1 MEIRVAYYKW
11 PTHIS
16 SKLFNVKTNTHL
28 NCSYLRDITSPGD
41 KLSPNKRKPIIWT
54 MLISC
59 ASEYL
64 NHKTAISF
72 QRSSF
77 LNVFKHTAIMILWF
91 KMFALSYIIQY
102 RKSRQWQQIAAKP
115 IRDCQRK
122 TTKSWWTTST
132 YQSALSAYV
141 FRKNTLSNNQNTRA
155 SVSADEILSGRNII
169 ILIFMIEF
177 MPLESHIFL

>member
-28 NCSYLRDITSPGD
+28 NSSYLRDITGPGE
-41 KLSPNKRKPIIWT
+41 KLSPNKRKPIIWS
-54 MLISC
+54 MLTSC

-77 LNVFKHTAIMILWF
+77 LNVFKHAAIIILWF
-91 KMFALSYIIQY
+91 KMFALSYVIQY
-102 RKSRQWQQIAAKP
+102 RKSRQWQQIAVKP
-115 IRDCQRK
+115 IREIVNGKQHSHDEQHLLINRPYLP
-122 TTKSWWTTST
+122 T
-132 YQSALSAYV
+132 YFAKLHWATIKIPVLLYPQMKLW
-141 FRKNTLSNNQNTRA
+141 
-155 SVSADEILSGRNII
+155 EIDIS
-169 ILIFMIEF
+169 
-177 MPLESHIFL
+177 